1 MPFHTRSHTPSA
13 VLLAGA
19 LTLLTGCAAPGPTSA
34 GTPMSLPASPT
45 SAAAVTSPVSP
56 TRPAETIEASPTSAP
71 CFTREE
77 LAALDLETIAAW
89 EVICYRSDSG
99 VETSIDQ
106 KAAVAAVRSLVGEAP
121 QVIAFQEI
129 TIAPNS
135 PTGDLKVLRLM
146 DERGFEYLVAPLAEK
161 VVEMDPPASWRASS
175 GHTRSREELQLL
187 AETLIAGQFPA
198 FDQWKP
204 TLNFEVGSKSE
215 GMYFFRWEQPGPVQH
230 MPVLA
235 QVGITET
242 GEVFSYIN
250 TLFYLPASP
259 PYPTLRPG

>member
-1 MPFHTRSHTPSA
+1 MPFHTRFRPPT
-13 VLLAGA
+13 VLLLAGA
-19 LTLLTGCAAPGPTSA
+19 LTFLTGCAAPGPTSGSA
-34 GTPMSLPASPT
+34 PT
-45 SAAAVTSPVSP
+45 SLSAPPTPPAAVTPP
-56 TRPAETIEASPTSAP
+56 TRPAVTMETSPTPVP

-89 EVICYRSDSG
+89 DVICYRSDSG

-129 TIAPNS
+129 TTAPNS

-146 DERGFEYLVAPLAEK
+146 DERGFAYLVAPLAEK
-161 VVEMDPPASWRASS
+161 VVEMDPPTSWRPSS
-175 GHTRSREELQLL
+175 GPPRSLEELQLV

-204 TLNFEVGSKSE
+204 TLDLEVGSKSE
-215 GMYFFRWEQPGPVQH
+215 GVYFFRWERPGPVEH

-235 QVGITET
+235 QVGVTDT
-242 GEVFSYIN
+242 GEVFSYLN
-250 TLFYLPASP
+250 TLFYLQSGP
-259 PYPTLRPG
+259 PYPTLPAR